1 MATIKKKTTTKKK
14 KTTKKKT
21 TKKRSKKK
29 TVRKTNKSLVIVESP
44 AKAKTIN
51 KYLGTDYILKASM
64 GHIRDLPKYRLG
76 VDPDNDFLPKYNI
89 IRDRKE
95 LVKDLKYDAERCKR
109 IYLAPDPDREGEAI
123 AWHLA
128 EILTEDKD
136 KIYRVSFN
144 EITKQAVLDAFDHAG
159 KININ
164 KVESQQT
171 RRILDRILGYKVSP
185 LLWKKV
191 ASGLSAGRVQ
201 TVALRLICEREDLI
215 EKFNPEEYWKI
226 AADLFKNMAPKT
238 PFVTFLDK
246 IDGEKAEIKIKEE
259 SDTIL
264 AALKGATYT
273 VKKVDK
279 KEKKRHPYAPFI
291 TSTLQQAGVN
301 RLKWSAQKTMMVA
314 QQLYEG
320 IEIGEEGSTGLIT
333 YMRTD
338 SFNISQQALNE
349 LRKYI
354 TGKYPAA
361 YLPEKPNFYKSKKGA
376 QEAHECVRPS
386 SVFRDPEAMSKFL
399 NKDQLTLYKLIWE
412 RFVAC
417 QMADA
422 QLLTTAAEIEAADK
436 YIFRA
441 TGTEVLFDGFMLISG
456 TELTAAKK
464 KKKKDDDDDDDDEE
478 KDETRILP
486 PLEAGESLNL
496 KEIRPTQHFT
506 KPPARY
512 SEATLIKI
520 LEELGIG
527 RPSTYAPTIATITK
541 RIYVQKEKGRL
552 VPSELGRVV
561 VILLVKHF
569 PDLFDVKFTSK
580 MEQELDDIEEGKG
593 TRLETL
599 KEFYAPLMRDLEKA
613 EVEMQAIKQGPIP
626 TDQKCDKCDSPMVI
640 KSGRRGQFLACSAFP
655 KCYNAKSLPTGF
667 SCPKCKKDLSKRKSK
682 RGRPFFGCTGYPD
695 CDFIANTEEEAREK
709 GATGEFK
716 DWQGIPPLK
725 ALDPNSKLPPTQ
737 VD

>member
-1 MATIKKKTTTKKK
+1 MATTKK

-29 TVRKTNKSLVIVESP
+29 VVRKTNKSLVIVESP

-51 KYLGTDYILKASM
+51 KYLGKDYILKASM

-76 VDPDNDFLPKYNI
+76 VDPDNNFEPKYNI
-89 IRDRKE
+89 IRDRKQ
-95 LVKDLKYDAERCKR
+95 LVKELKEDAERCKR
-109 IYLAPDPDREGEAI
+109 VYLAPDPDREGEAI

-136 KIYRVSFN
+136 KVFRVSFN
-144 EITKQAVLDAFDHAG
+144 EITKQAVLEAFEHAG

-164 KVESQQT
+164 KVESQQA
-171 RRILDRILGYKVSP
+171 RRILDRILGYKLSP

-201 TVALRLICEREDLI
+201 TIALRLICEREDEI
-215 EKFNPEEYWKI
+215 EKFKPEEYWKVI
-226 AADLFKNMAPKT
+226 ADLSKKIDPKT
-238 PFVTFLDK
+238 PFTAYLDK
-246 IDGEKAEIKIKEE
+246 ADGEKFEIKDKET
-259 SDTIL
+259 SDKVL
-264 AALKGATYT
+264 EELKGATY
-273 VKKVDK
+273 VINKVDK
-279 KEKKRHPYAPFI
+279 KEKKRRPYGPFI

-301 RLKWSAQKTMMVA
+301 RLKWSAQKIMLVA

-320 IEIGEEGSTGLIT
+320 LEIGEEGPTGLIT

-338 SFNISQQALNE
+338 SYNISQTALNE

-354 TGKYPAA
+354 TGKYPAD

-376 QEAHECVRPS
+376 QEAHECIRPS
-386 SVFRDPEAMSKFL
+386 SVFREPDEMQKFL
-399 NKDQLTLYKLIWE
+399 NKDQYTLYKLIWE

-422 QLLTTAAEIEAADK
+422 KLLTTSAEIKAAEK
-436 YIFRA
+436 YSFKA
-441 TGTEVLFDGFMLISG
+441 TGTEVLFDGFMLVTG
-456 TELTAAKK
+456 TELTAKK
-464 KKKKDDDDDDDDEE
+464 KKKKKEDEDDDDSEDKEE
-478 KDETRILP
+478 ENILP
-486 PLEAGESLNL
+486 PLEAGEGLNL
-496 KEIRPTQHFT
+496 KELKPSQHFT
-506 KPPARY
+506 KPPPRY

-561 VILLVKHF
+561 TILLVKHF
-569 PDLFDVKFTSK
+569 PDIFDVKFTSH
-580 MEQELDDIEEGKG
+580 MEEELDRIEEGDI
-593 TRLETL
+593 TRLQIL
-599 KEFYAPLMRDLEKA
+599 NEFYSPFSTDLEKA
-613 EVEMQAIKQGPIP
+613 EVEMQTIKQGPIP
-626 TDQKCDKCDSPMVI
+626 TDEKCEKCQSPMVI
-640 KSGRRGQFLACSAFP
+640 KSGRRGQFMACSAFP
-655 KCYNAKSLPTGF
+655 KCRNAKSLPTGF

-682 RGRPFFGCTGYPD
+682 KGRPFFGCTGYPE
-695 CDFIANTEEEAREK
+695 CDFIANTEEEAKEK

-716 DWQGIPPLK
+716 DWAGIPPLK
-725 ALDPNSKLPPTQ
+725 ALDPNSKLPPSD
-737 VD
+737 V